1 MQQQQMES
9 MYMHEGEANLRSA
22 VCRLMNQ
29 GPLAVGVGA
38 GAGGLSSALL
48 TLLLG
53 HVRDT
58 SEQFVCPSPV
68 FRDEPVRADF
78 YLGLAIGVLL
88 GFAIGL
94 LLDLLYLARQHL
106 ALRNRLATLSLTRF
120 RCA

>member
-1 MQQQQMES
+1 MIIV
-9 MYMHEGEANLRSA
+9 MYMHEGDVNFSSA
-22 VCRLMNQ
+22 VCWLMNQ

-58 SEQFVCPSPV
+58 SEQFVCPSPA
-68 FRDEPVRADF
+68 FRDEPRADF
-78 YLGLAIGVLL
+78 YLGLAVGVLV
-88 GFAIGL
+88 GIAVGS

-106 ALRNRLATLSLTRF
+106 AVALRNRLATLSLTRF